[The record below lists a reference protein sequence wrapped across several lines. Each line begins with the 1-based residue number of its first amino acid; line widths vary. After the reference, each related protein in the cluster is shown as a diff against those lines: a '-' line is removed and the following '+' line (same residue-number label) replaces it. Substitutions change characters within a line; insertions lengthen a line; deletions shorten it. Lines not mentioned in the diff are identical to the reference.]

1 MRWFFDSS
9 VLVAGS
15 VKAHPHF
22 IQARHVLEESAV
34 GAVEGLC
41 AAHSIAECFSALT
54 TIPVQPRIT
63 PAEASTIIAENILA
77 RFKIIPARTAFYRAA
92 VDRCVSAGV
101 AGGTI
106 YDALLLECA
115 RSAGADRIYTLNRAH
130 FLALAPDLA
139 DRITSP

>member
-1 MRWFFDSS
+1 MRCFLDSS

-22 IQARHVLEESAV
+22 IQAHQVLEESAV
-34 GAVEGLC
+34 GAFEGLC
-41 AAHSIAECFSALT
+41 AAHSITECFSALT
-54 TIPVQPRIT
+54 MIPVQPRIT
-63 PAEASTIIAENILA
+63 PAEASTIIAENVIA
-77 RFKIIPARTAFYRAA
+77 RFKIVPARAAFYRAA
-92 VDRCVSAGV
+92 VVRCVTAGV

-115 RSAGADRIYTLNRAH
+115 RSVNADRIYTLNRAH